1 MIRSL
6 DGKTPTVHE
15 TAYVSEF
22 AFVIGDVEIGAQ
34 SSVWPGAVVRADS
47 GKIVIGERSNAQ
59 DNSTLH
65 ADADASIGNDVT
77 IGHGVVCHARR
88 IGDHSLIGNGAVLND
103 GVEIGQW
110 CLIAAGS
117 VVPEKTKIPD
127 RSIVRGVPGRVIGG
141 IHDRHAEM
149 IRIAGESYV
158 ERIPRYKASGA

>member
-6 DGKTPTVHE
+6 DGKTPAVHE

-22 AFVIGDVEIGAQ
+22 AYVIGDVVIGAQ

-47 GKIVIGERSNAQ
+47 GKIVIGERSNVQ

-158 ERIPRYKASGA
+158 ERIPRYTASGA